1 MMQMNKHSKWMVTAL
16 AAALVGG
23 WALAAE
29 SGKGSG
35 AETAAKARPAL
46 SVQLVAVD
54 HQDWP
59 QSLPASGTVA
69 AWQEAVVGA
78 EISGLRL
85 SQVLVNVGDAVR
97 RGQLLAQLSSDTVQ
111 AELAQSRAAAAEAQ
125 ATLEGARLDAERA
138 RALQAGSS
146 GALSAQQ
153 LQQYLTAEQT
163 AKARAEAAQAR
174 VRSDELRLA
183 QTRILAPDDGLI
195 SARAATLGAVVQG
208 QELFRLIRG
217 KRLEWRAEVPAAEL
231 ARLKPGQPVQ
241 IALPGAGTASLR
253 GSVRML
259 APTVDA
265 ATRNG
270 LVYVDLPASAMEAG
284 LRAGSFVRGEIQL
297 GSGRV
302 LSLPQSAVLPRD
314 GFSYVFKVGAEGK
327 VQQTK
332 VGTGRRVG
340 DRIELLSGLKAGDRV
355 VASGVGFL
363 SDGDLV
369 KVVPTTSTSMTTA
382 AGK

>member
-111 AELAQSRAAAAEAQ
+111 AELAQSRATAAEAQ

-195 SARAATLGAVVQG
+195 SARSATLGAVVQG

-265 ATRNG
+265 TTRNG

-369 KVVPTTSTSMTTA
+369 KVVPTTSASTTTA